1 MLVVYINEKSLME
14 YHFESSNLKVF
25 KMRQMKMKE
34 SYYSPE
40 VEVMRISPEAVIAA
54 SGEVEANV
62 SNPFSGNK
70 EEQW

>member
-1 MLVVYINEKSLME
+1 
-14 YHFESSNLKVF
+14 
-25 KMRQMKMKE
+25 MKMKE

-40 VEVMRISPEAVIAA
+40 VEVMRISLEAVIAA

>member
-1 MLVVYINEKSLME
+1 MS
-14 YHFESSNLKVF
+14 
-25 KMRQMKMKE
+25 QMKKKE
-34 SYYSPE
+34 SYCSPE

-62 SNPFSGNK
+62 SSVSNPFSGN